1 MCCEEGAGTYPF
13 YLHFTDPFSQTDK
26 NGSPEIKN
34 GSRSIPGHLTHHN
47 NMSIIKIN
55 HIITE
60 EITKAVRSIPGMCEI
75 DADKVS
81 QELLVAMGLVERTT
95 GAPVTVA
102 PKPVKA
108 KAAPKSKAKAE
119 TTTEVSVAVDTG
131 DDASNEADSSS
142 TDKKPR
148 ARTVSA
154 KSKELFNALP
164 GATPEK
170 LKEVM
175 KAYKEATQADLDSK
189 GGDFISFARHH
200 LLPAEANAGAGAPA
214 PEVKEKATRK
224 KSEKN
229 FTWTPASKKIFDEI
243 VKSSGGEVTDE
254 LKKEFAEYANAK
266 TKEDYAAL
274 APAGHIRAFLAA
286 KASPD
291 DLADGVAK
299 LTLDSQPE
307 AEVKA
312 EAKPVEEEEV
322 EEFDH
327 DGETLCIGVPS
338 GKIYRDTAAG
348 LVLIGVAG
356 QGAYKSV
363 KVPSA

>member
-1 MCCEEGAGTYPF
+1 
-13 YLHFTDPFSQTDK
+13 
-26 NGSPEIKN
+26 
-34 GSRSIPGHLTHHN
+34 
-47 NMSIIKIN
+47 MSFVKIN

-60 EITKAVRSIPGMCEI
+60 EITKAVRSISGMFEI
-75 DADKVS
+75 DADKFS

-102 PKPVKA
+102 PKPVKT

-119 TTTEVSVAVDTG
+119 TTTEVSVTVDTG
-131 DDASNEADSSS
+131 DDASNEADASS

-148 ARTVSA
+148 SRTVSA
-154 KSKELFNALP
+154 KSKELFNALA
-164 GATPEK
+164 GATAEK

-175 KAYKEATQADLDSK
+175 KAYKEASQSDLDSK
-189 GGDFISFARHH
+189 GGDFIGFARHH
-200 LLPAEANAGAGAPA
+200 LGAGAAGAGAPE
-214 PEVKEKATRK
+214 PEVKEKAARK

-229 FTWTPASKKIFDEI
+229 FTWTPASKKIFEEI
-243 VKSSGGEVTDE
+243 VKGTGGEVTDE
-254 LKKEFAEYANAK
+254 IKKEFAEYANAK
-266 TKEDYAAL
+266 TKDNYAAL

-286 KASPD
+286 KSSPD
-291 DLADGVAK
+291 DLADGIAK

-307 AEVKA
+307 PEVKA
-312 EAKPVEEEEV
+312 ESKPVEEEEV
-322 EEFDH
+322 EEFEH
-327 DGETLCIGVPS
+327 DGETLCIGIPS

-363 KVPSA
+363 KIPSA

>member
-1 MCCEEGAGTYPF
+1 
-13 YLHFTDPFSQTDK
+13 
-26 NGSPEIKN
+26 
-34 GSRSIPGHLTHHN
+34 
-47 NMSIIKIN
+47 MSIIKIN

-60 EITKAVRSIPGMCEI
+60 EITKAVRSISGMFEI
-75 DADKVS
+75 DADKFS

-95 GAPVTVA
+95 GAPVSVA
-102 PKPVKA
+102 PKPAKT
-108 KAAPKSKAKAE
+108 KAAPKAKAKAKAE
-119 TTTEVSVAVDTG
+119 TTTEVSVAVETG
-131 DDASNEADSSS
+131 DDASNEADTSS

-148 ARTVSA
+148 SRTVSA

-170 LKEVM
+170 LKQVM
-175 KAYKEATQADLDSK
+175 KAYKEAPQSDIDFK
-189 GGDFISFARHH
+189 GGDFIGFARYQ
-200 LLPAEANAGAGAPA
+200 LLPAGGAGAPA

-229 FTWTPASKKIFDEI
+229 FTWTPASKKIFEEI
-243 VKSSGGEVTDE
+243 VKTSGGEVTDE

-266 TKEDYAAL
+266 TKDDYAAL

-299 LTLDSQPE
+299 LTLDTHPEVE
-307 AEVKA
+307 AEPEVKPEPKA

-322 EEFDH
+322 EEFEH
-327 DGETLCIGVPS
+327 DGETLCIGIPS

-348 LVLIGVAG
+348 LVLVGVAG

-363 KVPSA
+363 KIPSA

>member
-1 MCCEEGAGTYPF
+1 
-13 YLHFTDPFSQTDK
+13 
-26 NGSPEIKN
+26 
-34 GSRSIPGHLTHHN
+34 
-47 NMSIIKIN
+47 MSIIKIN

-60 EITKAVRSIPGMCEI
+60 EITNAVRSISGMFEI
-75 DADKVS
+75 DADKFS

-108 KAAPKSKAKAE
+108 KAAPKAKAKTKAE
-119 TTTEVSVAVDTG
+119 TTTEVDVAVDTG
-131 DDASNEADSSS
+131 EDASNEGDAAS

-154 KSKELFNALP
+154 KSKDLFNALP

-175 KAYKEATQADLDSK
+175 KAYKEATQSDIDAK
-189 GGDFISFARHH
+189 GGDFIGFARSH
-200 LLPAEANAGAGAPA
+200 LLPTVANAGAGAPE
-214 PEVKEKATRK
+214 PEVKEKAPRK

-229 FTWTPASKKIFDEI
+229 FTWTPASKKIFEEI
-243 VKSSGGEVTDE
+243 VKGTGGEVTDD

-266 TKEDYAAL
+266 SKEDYAPL

-291 DLADGVAK
+291 DLAVGVAK

-307 AEVKA
+307 PEVKP
-312 EAKPVEEEEV
+312 ETKPVEEEEV
-322 EEFDH
+322 EEFEH
-327 DGETLCIGVPS
+327 DGETLYIGIPS
-338 GKIYRDTAAG
+338 GKIYRHTEKDG
-348 LVLIGVAG
+348 KELDILIGVAG
-356 QGAYKSV
+356 QGKYKSV
-363 KVPSA
+363 VVPSA

>member
-1 MCCEEGAGTYPF
+1 
-13 YLHFTDPFSQTDK
+13 
-26 NGSPEIKN
+26 
-34 GSRSIPGHLTHHN
+34 
-47 NMSIIKIN
+47 MSIIKIN

-60 EITKAVRSIPGMCEI
+60 EITKAVRSISGMFEI
-75 DADKVS
+75 DADKFS

-102 PKPVKA
+102 PKPAKT
-108 KAAPKSKAKAE
+108 KAAPKAKAKAE
-119 TTTEVSVAVDTG
+119 TTTEVSVAVETG
-131 DDASNEADSSS
+131 DDASNEADTSS

-148 ARTVSA
+148 SRTVSA

-170 LKEVM
+170 LKQVM
-175 KAYKEATQADLDSK
+175 KAYKEAPQSDIDFK
-189 GGDFISFARHH
+189 GGDFIGFARYQ
-200 LLPAEANAGAGAPA
+200 LLPAGGAGAPA

-229 FTWTPASKKIFDEI
+229 FTWTPASKKIFEEI
-243 VKSSGGEVTDE
+243 VKTSGSEVTDE

-266 TKEDYAAL
+266 TKDDYAAL

-291 DLADGVAK
+291 DLADGIAK
-299 LTLDSQPE
+299 LTLDTQPE
-307 AEVKA
+307 ADAEPEAKPEPKA

-322 EEFDH
+322 EEFEH
-327 DGETLCIGVPS
+327 DGETLCIGIPS

-348 LVLIGVAG
+348 LVLVGVAG

-363 KVPSA
+363 KIPSA

>member
-1 MCCEEGAGTYPF
+1 
-13 YLHFTDPFSQTDK
+13 
-26 NGSPEIKN
+26 
-34 GSRSIPGHLTHHN
+34 
-47 NMSIIKIN
+47 MSIIKIN

-60 EITKAVRSIPGMCEI
+60 EITKAVRSISGMFEI
-75 DADKVS
+75 DADKFS

-102 PKPVKA
+102 PKPAKA

-175 KAYKEATQADLDSK
+175 KSYKEATQADLDAK

-200 LLPAEANAGAGAPA
+200 LDAPAAGAGAPA
-214 PEVKEKATRK
+214 PDVKEKASRK

-229 FTWTPASKKIFDEI
+229 FTWTPASKKIFEEI
-243 VKSSGGEVTDE
+243 VKGTGGEVTDD

-266 TKEDYAAL
+266 SKEDYAPL

-291 DLADGVAK
+291 DLAVGVAK

-307 AEVKA
+307 PEVKA
-312 EAKPVEEEEV
+312 EAKPEAKPVEEEEV
-322 EEFDH
+322 EEFEH
-327 DGETLCIGVPS
+327 DGETLCIGIPS

>member
-1 MCCEEGAGTYPF
+1 
-13 YLHFTDPFSQTDK
+13 
-26 NGSPEIKN
+26 
-34 GSRSIPGHLTHHN
+34 
-47 NMSIIKIN
+47 MSIIKIN

-60 EITKAVRSIPGMCEI
+60 EITKAVRSISGMFEI
-75 DADKVS
+75 DADKFS

-102 PKPVKA
+102 PKPAKA

-131 DDASNEADSSS
+131 DDASNEADASS

-148 ARTVSA
+148 SRTVSA

-175 KAYKEATQADLDSK
+175 KAYKEAPQSDIDFK
-189 GGDFISFARHH
+189 GGDFIGFARYQ
-200 LLPAEANAGAGAPA
+200 LLPAGGAGAPA

-266 TKEDYAAL
+266 TKDDYAAL

-299 LTLDSQPE
+299 LTLDTQPE
-307 AEVKA
+307 PEVKA

-327 DGETLCIGVPS
+327 DGETLCIGIPS

-348 LVLIGVAG
+348 LVLVGVAG

>member
-1 MCCEEGAGTYPF
+1 
-13 YLHFTDPFSQTDK
+13 
-26 NGSPEIKN
+26 
-34 GSRSIPGHLTHHN
+34 
-47 NMSIIKIN
+47 MSIIKIN

-60 EITKAVRSIPGMCEI
+60 EITKAVRSISGMFEI
-75 DADKVS
+75 DADKFS

-108 KAAPKSKAKAE
+108 KAAPKAKAKAE

-175 KAYKEATQADLDSK
+175 KAYKEATQADLDAK

-200 LLPAEANAGAGAPA
+200 LDAPAAGAGAPA

-229 FTWTPASKKIFDEI
+229 FTWTPASKKIFDVI
-243 VKSSGGEVTDE
+243 VTSSGGEVTDD

-266 TKEDYAAL
+266 TKDDYAAL

-307 AEVKA
+307 PEPEVKA
-312 EAKPVEEEEV
+312 EVKPVEEEEV
-322 EEFDH
+322 EEFEH
-327 DGETLCIGVPS
+327 DGETLCIGIPS

>member
-1 MCCEEGAGTYPF
+1 
-13 YLHFTDPFSQTDK
+13 
-26 NGSPEIKN
+26 
-34 GSRSIPGHLTHHN
+34 
-47 NMSIIKIN
+47 MSIVKIN

-60 EITKAVRSIPGMCEI
+60 EITKAVRSISGMFEI
-75 DADKVS
+75 DADKFS

-102 PKPVKA
+102 PKPIKA
-108 KAAPKSKAKAE
+108 KAAPKTKAKAE
-119 TTTEVSVAVDTG
+119 TTTEVRVTVDTG
-131 DDASNEADSSS
+131 DDASNEGDTSS

-175 KAYKEATQADLDSK
+175 KAYKEAPQSDIDFK
-189 GGDFISFARHH
+189 GGDFIGFARYQ
-200 LLPAEANAGAGAPA
+200 LLPAGGAGAPA

-229 FTWTPASKKIFDEI
+229 FTWTPASKKIFEEI
-243 VKSSGGEVTDE
+243 VKSSGAEVTDD

-266 TKEDYAAL
+266 SKEDYAPL

-291 DLADGVAK
+291 DLAVGVAK

-307 AEVKA
+307 PEVKP
-312 EAKPVEEEEV
+312 ETKPVEEEEV
-322 EEFDH
+322 EEFEH
-327 DGETLCIGVPS
+327 DGETLCIGIPS
-338 GKIYRDTAAG
+338 GKIYRDTEAG
-348 LVLIGVAG
+348 LILIGVAG

-363 KVPSA
+363 KIPSA

>member
-1 MCCEEGAGTYPF
+1 
-13 YLHFTDPFSQTDK
+13 
-26 NGSPEIKN
+26 
-34 GSRSIPGHLTHHN
+34 
-47 NMSIIKIN
+47 MSIIKIN

-60 EITKAVRSIPGMCEI
+60 EITKAVRSISGMFEI
-75 DADKVS
+75 DADKFS

-95 GAPVTVA
+95 GAPVSVA

-131 DDASNEADSSS
+131 DDASNEADASS

-189 GGDFISFARHH
+189 GGDFIGFARHH
-200 LLPAEANAGAGAPA
+200 LNAPAAGAGAPA
-214 PEVKEKATRK
+214 PEVKEKAARK

-229 FTWTPASKKIFDEI
+229 FTWTPASKKIFEEI
-243 VKSSGGEVTDE
+243 VKTSGGEVTDE

-266 TKEDYAAL
+266 TKDDYAAL

-307 AEVKA
+307 PEVKPEVKP

-322 EEFDH
+322 EEFEH
-327 DGETLCIGVPS
+327 DGETLCIGIPS

-363 KVPSA
+363 KIPSA

>member
-1 MCCEEGAGTYPF
+1 
-13 YLHFTDPFSQTDK
+13 
-26 NGSPEIKN
+26 
-34 GSRSIPGHLTHHN
+34 
-47 NMSIIKIN
+47 MSIIKIN

-60 EITKAVRSIPGMCEI
+60 EITKAVRSISGMFEI
-75 DADKVS
+75 DADKFS

-102 PKPVKA
+102 PKPAKA
-108 KAAPKSKAKAE
+108 KPAPKAKVEAKAE

-170 LKEVM
+170 LKQVM
-175 KAYKEATQADLDSK
+175 KAYKEATQSDIDFK
-189 GGDFISFARHH
+189 GGDFIGFARYQ
-200 LLPAEANAGAGAPA
+200 LLPAGGAGAPA

-266 TKEDYAAL
+266 TNDDYAAL

-291 DLADGVAK
+291 DLAVGVAK

-307 AEVKA
+307 PEVKA
-312 EAKPVEEEEV
+312 EVKPVEEEEV
-322 EEFDH
+322 EEFEH
-327 DGETLCIGVPS
+327 DGETLCIGIPS
-338 GKIYRDTAAG
+338 GKIYRDTSAG

-363 KVPSA
+363 KIPSA

>member
-1 MCCEEGAGTYPF
+1 
-13 YLHFTDPFSQTDK
+13 
-26 NGSPEIKN
+26 
-34 GSRSIPGHLTHHN
+34 
-47 NMSIIKIN
+47 MSIIKIN

-60 EITKAVRSIPGMCEI
+60 EITKAVRSISGMFEI
-75 DADKVS
+75 DADKFS

-102 PKPVKA
+102 PKPAKT
-108 KAAPKSKAKAE
+108 KAAPKSKSKAE

-131 DDASNEADSSS
+131 DDASNEADTSS

-148 ARTVSA
+148 SRTVSA

-170 LKEVM
+170 LKQVM
-175 KAYKEATQADLDSK
+175 KAYKEAPQSDIDFK
-189 GGDFISFARHH
+189 GGDFIGFARYL
-200 LLPAEANAGAGAPA
+200 LLPDGANAAAGGAPA

-266 TKEDYAAL
+266 TKDDYAAL

-286 KASPD
+286 KSSPD

-299 LTLDSQPE
+299 LTLDTQPE
-307 AEVKA
+307 PEPEVKP
-312 EAKPVEEEEV
+312 ESKPVEEEEV
-322 EEFDH
+322 EEFEH

-363 KVPSA
+363 KIPSA

>member
-1 MCCEEGAGTYPF
+1 
-13 YLHFTDPFSQTDK
+13 
-26 NGSPEIKN
+26 
-34 GSRSIPGHLTHHN
+34 
-47 NMSIIKIN
+47 MSIIKIN

-60 EITKAVRSIPGMCEI
+60 EITNAVRSISGMFEI
-75 DADKVS
+75 DADKFS

-102 PKPVKA
+102 PKPAKA
-108 KAAPKSKAKAE
+108 KPAPKTKAKAE

-131 DDASNEADSSS
+131 DDASNEADASS

-175 KAYKEATQADLDSK
+175 KAYKEAPQSDIDFK
-189 GGDFISFARHH
+189 GGDFIGFARYQ
-200 LLPAEANAGAGAPA
+200 LLPAGGAGAPA

-266 TKEDYAAL
+266 TKDDYAGL

-299 LTLDSQPE
+299 LTLDTQPE
-307 AEVKA
+307 PEPEVKA
-312 EAKPVEEEEV
+312 EPKPVEEEEV

-327 DGETLCIGVPS
+327 DGETLCIGIPS

-348 LVLIGVAG
+348 LVLVGVAG

>member
-1 MCCEEGAGTYPF
+1 
-13 YLHFTDPFSQTDK
+13 
-26 NGSPEIKN
+26 
-34 GSRSIPGHLTHHN
+34 
-47 NMSIIKIN
+47 MSIIKIN

-60 EITKAVRSIPGMCEI
+60 EITKAVRSISGMFEI
-75 DADKVS
+75 DADKFS

-102 PKPVKA
+102 PKPAKA
-108 KAAPKSKAKAE
+108 KAAPKAKAKAE

-131 DDASNEADSSS
+131 DDASNEADTSS

-170 LKEVM
+170 LKQVM
-175 KAYKEATQADLDSK
+175 KAYKEATQPEIDFR
-189 GGDFISFARHH
+189 GGDFIGFARYH
-200 LLPAEANAGAGAPA
+200 LLPAEANTGAGAPA
-214 PEVKEKATRK
+214 PEVKEKAARK

-266 TKEDYAAL
+266 TKDDYAAL

-307 AEVKA
+307 PEPEVKA
-312 EAKPVEEEEV
+312 EVKPVEEEEV
-322 EEFDH
+322 EEFEH
-327 DGETLCIGVPS
+327 DGETLCIGIPS

>member
-1 MCCEEGAGTYPF
+1 
-13 YLHFTDPFSQTDK
+13 
-26 NGSPEIKN
+26 
-34 GSRSIPGHLTHHN
+34 
-47 NMSIIKIN
+47 MSIIKIN

-60 EITKAVRSIPGMCEI
+60 EITKAVRSISGMFEI
-75 DADKVS
+75 DADKFS
-81 QELLVAMGLVERTT
+81 QELLVAMGMVERTT

-102 PKPVKA
+102 PKPAKT
-108 KAAPKSKAKAE
+108 KAAPKSKSKAE
-119 TTTEVSVAVDTG
+119 TTTEVSVTVDTG
-131 DDASNEADSSS
+131 DDASNEADASS

-148 ARTVSA
+148 SRTVSA
-154 KSKELFNALP
+154 KSKELFNALT

-175 KAYKEATQADLDSK
+175 KAYKDATQSDLDSK
-189 GGDFISFARHH
+189 GGDFIGFARHH
-200 LLPAEANAGAGAPA
+200 LGAPAAGAGAPA
-214 PEVKEKATRK
+214 PEVKEKAARK

-229 FTWTPASKKIFDEI
+229 FTWTPASKKIFEEI
-243 VKSSGGEVTDE
+243 VKGTGGEVTDE

-266 TKEDYAAL
+266 TKDDYAGL

-286 KASPD
+286 KSSPD

-307 AEVKA
+307 PAPEVKA
-312 EAKPVEEEEV
+312 ESKPVEEEEV
-322 EEFDH
+322 EEFEH
-327 DGETLCIGVPS
+327 DGETLCIGIPS
-338 GKIYRDTAAG
+338 GKIYRDTPAG

-363 KVPSA
+363 KIPSA